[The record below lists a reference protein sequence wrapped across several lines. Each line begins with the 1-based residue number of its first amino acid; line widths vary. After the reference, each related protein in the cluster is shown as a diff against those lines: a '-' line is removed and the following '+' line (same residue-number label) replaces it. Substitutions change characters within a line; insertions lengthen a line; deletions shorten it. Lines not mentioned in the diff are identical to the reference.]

1 MASTITLT
9 NTINWASQYI
19 FSQPAALGA
28 ANEPAITIA
37 NVVKQAILGPP
48 FKWRW
53 NRAYLASAQALT
65 AGTQDYQIGSLAT
78 FGFLEKAWITWNSG
92 ANVKEITNIVDGA
105 MPQESVESRPDN
117 SIGDVLDDGA
127 GNITFR
133 LTPTPDSAQTY
144 SLQLAFQKAATL
156 FTALSGTWA
165 PIPDYLSYIY
175 QYGFLGLL
183 LAFEK
188 DPRSQIY
195 DQKFTSHL
203 LGAQGGLSEMEKNI
217 FLGNWLSTGLQVGT
231 ANQKAQMGVQGRAQ

>member
-9 NTINWASQYI
+9 NTINWASQYL

-65 AGTQDYQIGSLAT
+65 AGTQDYQIALST
-78 FGFLEKAWITWNSG
+78 YGFMEKAFISHADG
-92 ANVKEITNIVDGA
+92 SNVKEITKIVDGA
-105 MPQESVESRPDN
+105 MPGESVQGRPDN
-117 SIGDVLDDGA
+117 AIGDVLDDNA

-133 LTPTPDSAQTY
+133 LSPVPDASQSY
-144 SLQLAFQKAATL
+144 LLQVIFQKAATL
-156 FTALSGTWA
+156 FTTLGGTWA
-165 PIPDYLSYIY
+165 PIPDYMSYIY

-183 LAFEK
+183 QAFNK

-195 DQKFTSHL
+195 EQKFAAHL

-217 FLGNWLSTGLQVGT
+217 FLGNWLSTGLQIGT
-231 ANQKAQMGVQGRAQ
+231 ANQQATMGVQGRGQ